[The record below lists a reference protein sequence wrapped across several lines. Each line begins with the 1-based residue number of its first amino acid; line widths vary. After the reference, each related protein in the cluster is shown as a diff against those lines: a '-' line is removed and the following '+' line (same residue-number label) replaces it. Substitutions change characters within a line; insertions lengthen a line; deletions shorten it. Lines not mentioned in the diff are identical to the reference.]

1 MTYSIKKGGKVMAR
15 RARLYLQGVPQH
27 VVQRGNN
34 NQPAFFLEAD
44 YEFYLA
50 CLSDAAITY
59 GCDIHAYALMPNHVH
74 LLTTPRSPESIPKMV
89 QSIGRRY
96 VHYIN
101 ATYRRTGTL
110 WNGRYLACLVDPA
123 AYLLN
128 CSLYI
133 ELNPLR
139 AGLVDDCNDYAWSS
153 YRYHALGEKTSI
165 VTPHAQ
171 YSELGAP
178 GSARQT
184 AYRELCRRSI
194 DQGILKEIRASIN
207 SGRVLGSPA
216 FMDYLEKNMPQ
227 PVRPGKPGRPR
238 TRSPT
243 EESRNSIVD

>member
-1 MTYSIKKGGKVMAR
+1 MAR

-50 CLSDAAITY
+50 CLNDAAITY

-74 LLTTPRSPESIPKMV
+74 LLTTPRSPESIPKMM

-110 WNGRYLACLVDPA
+110 WNGRYCACLVDPD

-165 VTPHAQ
+165 VTPHVQ

-178 GSARQT
+178 GSARQA

-216 FMDYLEKNMPQ
+216 FMDYLEKNMSQ

-238 TRSPT
+238 TRPPT